1 MLSSS
6 LSPSPSI
13 NGGVT
18 QSQSNT
24 SSFSI
29 FSLISPVFWREVFD
43 VTTTDVIERLR
54 LSILPTSSFS
64 LLTAVQ
70 LRPDW
75 WGPFWISA
83 TLALLVAAG
92 GQFGGWLSY
101 SMPPGCMQITTDV
114 ASCEGAIYAGH
125 PFMRDN
131 FCCTADGAALLTSLQ
146 AGRKVAA
153 GWRFDIYAVVSA
165 IMLFDG
171 FLLIAPLSLRAAFA
185 YIGLSP
191 QGATTTGSAPLGVV
205 HLVCIYGY
213 ALSALIPASLLCATG
228 NSTLQWIV
236 IFLASIQG
244 LIVVVQNIYRPLAA
258 TAHIAGQRR
267 PVFVLGLIAFHFVV
281 LALIL
286 KIYFYNTP

>member
-1 MLSSS
+1 MSSPLSSS
-6 LSPSPSI
+6 TGAPPAVSS
-13 NGGVT
+13 
-18 QSQSNT
+18 T
-24 SSFSI
+24 SSFSV

-43 VTTTDVIERLR
+43 VTTADVIERLR

-75 WGPFWISA
+75 WGPFWIAA

-92 GQFGGWLSY
+92 GQFGGWLAY
-101 SMPPGCMQITTDV
+101 SMPPGCMEIKTDV

-131 FCCTADGAALLTSLQ
+131 YCCTADGAAMLTSLQ

-153 GWRFDIYAVVSA
+153 GWRFDIYSVVSA
-165 IMLFDG
+165 LILFDG
-171 FLLIAPLSLRAAFA
+171 FLLIAPLTLRAAFA

-191 QGATTTGSAPLGVV
+191 QGATATGAAPLGVV

-228 NSTLQWIV
+228 NNTLQWIV
-236 IFLASIQG
+236 IFAACTQG
-244 LIVVVQNIYRPLAA
+244 LIVAVQNIYRPLTA
-258 TAHIAGQRR
+258 TAHMAGQRR
-267 PVFVLGLIAFHFVV
+267 PVFVLGLIAFHFVSLAIV
-281 LALIL
+281 LKTIFY
-286 KIYFYNTP
+286 KI